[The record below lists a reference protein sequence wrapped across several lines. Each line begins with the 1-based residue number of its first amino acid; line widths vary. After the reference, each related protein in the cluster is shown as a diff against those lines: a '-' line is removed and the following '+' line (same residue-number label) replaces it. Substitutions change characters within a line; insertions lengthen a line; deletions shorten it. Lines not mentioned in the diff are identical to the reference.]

1 MKSLVVLSNHFWIV
15 IMSNVFETISNFIK
29 TQQRVLDCGCGD
41 GTLLS
46 TLITQKKIIGYG
58 IDYDSDNVK
67 ACISKGV
74 SVFQGDISDGLKELP
89 DNSFDVVILS
99 QTLQQIQNPIE
110 LIKEMCRVGKQ
121 AIVTFPNFA
130 HWKCRWR
137 LFRGYIP
144 ESRALPYSWYDTP
157 NIRVISIR
165 SFKKICKQEKIAIL
179 NEASF
184 SRDKEKKSSL
194 FSNLLAEQ
202 ALFVLSQTS

>member
-1 MKSLVVLSNHFWIV
+1 
-15 IMSNVFETISNFIK
+15 MSKVFETISDHIK
-29 TQQRVLDCGCGD
+29 PNQRILDCGCGD

-46 TLITQKKIIGYG
+46 NLISQKKVIGYG

-74 SVFQGDISDGLKELP
+74 SVFHGDISDGLKELP
-89 DNSFDVVILS
+89 DKSFDIVILS

-110 LIKEMCRVGKQ
+110 LIKQMCRVGKQ

-130 HWKCRWR
+130 HWRCRWR
-137 LFRGYIP
+137 LVRGYIP

-165 SFKKICKQEKIAIL
+165 SFKKICKQEKFSIL
-179 NEASF
+179 NETNF
-184 SRDKEKKSSL
+184 SHDKEKKISL

-202 ALFVLSQTS
+202 ALFVLSQAS